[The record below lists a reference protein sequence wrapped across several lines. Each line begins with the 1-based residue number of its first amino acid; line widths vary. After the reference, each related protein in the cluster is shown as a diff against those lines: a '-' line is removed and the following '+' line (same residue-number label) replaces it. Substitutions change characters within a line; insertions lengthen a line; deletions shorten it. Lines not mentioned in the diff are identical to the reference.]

1 MKHRRLLQLTEL
13 DVTRLEKHAE
23 RDSRLQVTLDT
34 LLERA
39 EIVGPEAMKSNVITM
54 NSQFTLTDDAT
65 NEAITWTLVYPD
77 EASLATGKLNVFS
90 PVGLALLG
98 ARKGERVAVAL
109 PNTSA
114 GAVTVSAI
122 VYQPEASG
130 DYTR

>member
-1 MKHRRLLQLTEL
+1 MKNRRLLQLTEL

-23 RDSRLQVTLDT
+23 RDSRLQATLDT
-34 LLERA
+34 LLERV

-54 NSQFTLTDDAT
+54 NSQFTLTDDT
-65 NEAITWTLVYPD
+65 THEAITWTLVYPD
-77 EASLATGKLNVFS
+77 QASLDTGKLNVFS

-114 GAVTVSAI
+114 SAVTVSAI

>member
-1 MKHRRLLQLTEL
+1 MKPRRLLQLTEL

-23 RDSRLQVTLDT
+23 RDSRLQATLDT

-54 NSQFTLTDDAT
+54 NSQFTLTNDTT

-77 EASLATGKLNVFS
+77 QASLDSGKLNVFS

-98 ARKGERVAVAL
+98 ARKGERVAVTL

>member
-1 MKHRRLLQLTEL
+1 MKNRRLLQLTEL

-23 RDSRLQVTLDT
+23 RDSRLQATLDT

-65 NEAITWTLVYPD
+65 HEAITWTLVYPD
-77 EASLATGKLNVFS
+77 QASLDTGKLNVFS

-114 GAVTVSAI
+114 GTVTVSAI